1 MNQYHPHAAEGY
13 FCGTPPVGATLMKAS
28 FFFCGDGLD
37 FDTFRR
43 RLGCEPAYFRK
54 KEEWPAV
61 SQKMGIAQDEW
72 VVSTCFCESR
82 SAPEVIGA
90 LLDRLEG
97 KEAEILALK
106 EEFGAVTR
114 MVLAVHT
121 HHTPDLSVPLRCIG
135 FLSATG
141 TELDFDPYF
150 YSE

>member
-13 FCGTPPVGATLMKAS
+13 FCGAPPAGATLMKAS

-43 RLGCEPAYFRK
+43 RLGCGPAYFRK
-54 KEEWPAV
+54 KEEWPEV

-97 KEAEILALK
+97 KETEILALK
-106 EEFGAVTR
+106 EEFSVQTR
-114 MVLAVHT
+114 MVLSVHT
-121 HHTPDLSVPLRCIG
+121 RLTPDLSVPLRCIG
-135 FLSATG
+135 FLHATG

-150 YSE
+150 YAE